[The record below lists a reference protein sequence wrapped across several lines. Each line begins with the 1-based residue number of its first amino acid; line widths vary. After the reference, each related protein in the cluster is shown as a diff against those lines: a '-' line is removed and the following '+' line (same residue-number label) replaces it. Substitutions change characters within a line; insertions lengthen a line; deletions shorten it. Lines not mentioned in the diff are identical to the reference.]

1 MGNANTSVRSQLK
14 TGVTVASA
22 CLLALGLI
30 AAPPSSRGA
39 RIEAHAVQLTSS
51 ALPPSAY
58 LGALEKFI
66 SNRVPAAVLNTSAV
80 QGGAFDIA
88 TVVGPTTDPTTDG
101 ELVRTAALATPS
113 ALGPAALPSPL
124 ALLGP
129 LINNSIVGPF
139 VLVGAIALGFVVGIF
154 FLVPFEWLKAVLG
167 GILSLPA
174 ALPLP
179 GTVAALAE
187 VSSTAATTLSSNAEV
202 DRVSAATATA
212 DSEDTASVVKTA
224 KADLSPKERSTGIEQ
239 MSTDTMT
246 SAKDVPETVEVEN
259 VSGETTEAKVNTPET
274 TKPAKRP
281 ETPRP
286 AARDSLDASK
296 QQDDRPHG
304 KVDRS
309 TGKTAAAAEK
319 SGSSSAA
326 SQSDDSSPKDG
337 GPSGG
342 DAGDSE

>member
-1 MGNANTSVRSQLK
+1 MGNANTSVRSHLNM
-14 TGVTVASA
+14 GVTVASA
-22 CLLALGLI
+22 GILALGLI

-51 ALPPSAY
+51 ALRPSAY
-58 LGALEKFI
+58 FGALEKFI
-66 SNRVPAAVLNTSAV
+66 SNRVPATVLNTSAV
-80 QGGAFDIA
+80 QGGAFDVA

-101 ELVRTAALATPS
+101 ELVSTAALAATPS
-113 ALGPAALPSPL
+113 ALGPAALLSPL
-124 ALLGP
+124 AALLGP
-129 LINNSIVGPF
+129 LISNSIVGPF
-139 VLVGAIALGFVVGIF
+139 VLVGAIALGFVVGVLFI
-154 FLVPFEWLKAVLG
+154 VPFEWLKAVLG

-187 VSSTAATTLSSNAEV
+187 VSSTAATTLSNNAEM

-212 DSEDTASVVKTA
+212 DSGDTSVKTG
-224 KADLSPKERSTGIEQ
+224 KADLSTKERSAGIEQ
-239 MSTDTMT
+239 MSTDTTT
-246 SAKDVPETVEVEN
+246 SAKDVPETIEAEN
-259 VSGETTEAKVNTPET
+259 VSDETTEAKVN
-274 TKPAKRP
+274 AP

-286 AARDSLDASK
+286 AVRDSLDASK

-319 SGSSSAA
+319 SGSSSAG